1 MDFITLNDGNKM
13 PILGFG
19 TFQIPPSDTARCVC
33 DALECGYRLIDTAQA
48 YGNEKGVGEAINA
61 AMKNGI
67 KRDDLFIETKVWIS
81 NAGQVNAAKSIDESL
96 KRLGLD
102 YVDLFIIHQ
111 PFGDYYGT
119 YRALMEAKNAGKIKS
134 IGVSNFYPDRLVDL
148 CQNVQVKPA
157 INQIEL
163 HPFFAKFSEQELN
176 KKLGV
181 SVQSWASFAEGK
193 NGLFKNEILSKIA
206 QKHAKSVAGIVL
218 RWLIQRGIAI
228 IPKST
233 HIERMRENIAVF
245 DFVLD
250 ESDLAQ
256 IATLDSNK
264 TLFINHHSADAAQ
277 FLNSYK
283 IPQ

>member
-19 TFQIPPSDTARCVC
+19 TFQIPPHETARCVR

-48 YGNEKGVGEAINA
+48 YGNEKGVGEAVNDAI
-61 AMKNGI
+61 KNGI
-67 KRDDLFIETKVWIS
+67 KRDELFIETKVWIS
-81 NAGQVNAAKSIDESL
+81 NSGEAKATKSIDESL

-119 YRALMEAKNAGKIKS
+119 YRALLAAKNAGKIKS
-134 IGVSNFYPDRLVDL
+134 IGVSNFYNDRIDDI
-148 CQNVQVKPA
+148 CQNFSQTPA

-163 HPFFAKFSEQELN
+163 HPFFAKFDEQKVCEN
-176 KKLGV
+176 LGV
-181 SVQSWASFAEGK
+181 TVQSWGSFAEGK
-193 NGLFKNEILSKIA
+193 NDLFKNEILSKIA
-206 QKHAKSVAGIVL
+206 QKHGKSVAQVVL
-218 RWLIQRGIAI
+218 RWLIGRGIAV

-245 DFVLD
+245 DFGLD
-250 ESDLAQ
+250 EDDLRQ
-256 IATLDSNK
+256 IATLDTNK
-264 TLFINHHSADAAQ
+264 TLFIDHHSQMASVR
-277 FLNSYK
+277 LNGWK
-283 IPQ
+283 I